1 MNTNELNRLLIKLGA
16 CSDAV
21 EWAKPYGLQEA
32 WERCKRP
39 EWMLWLVDRM
49 SERAGW
55 PSRKEGV
62 LAACAC
68 ARTTLK
74 YVAVGEKRPL
84 LAIEA
89 AGR

>member
-39 EWMLWLVDRM
+39 ELI
-49 SERAGW
+49 
-55 PSRKEGV
+55 RKQIPVPFKEN
-62 LAACAC
+62 
-68 ARTTLK
+68 TN
-74 YVAVGEKRPL
+74 EQS
-84 LAIEA
+84 
-89 AGR
+89 